1 PRKAQVGQHQ
11 DVDLSL
17 CRHGGGPHR
26 LHRQRTLVAEAH
38 DQSHGNDD
46 ITFLT
51 LAVHPNVGGPALWN
65 FEVSIA
71 LAAGART

>member
-1 PRKAQVGQHQ
+1 
-11 DVDLSL
+11 
-17 CRHGGGPHR
+17 
-26 LHRQRTLVAEAH
+26 LHRHRTLVAEAH

-51 LAVHPNVGGPALWN
+51 LAVHPNVGGHALWN